1 MKICVVGAGYV
12 GLSLAVLLAQK
23 YEVAALDISED
34 KINSIKN
41 GRSPIKDNEL
51 EYYLQNKRLNL
62 NATIDKHEA
71 YSNADYIIISTPTNY
86 DIEKGSFD
94 TSTVEQVIS
103 DSLSFNSEALIIIK
117 STIPIGFT
125 DSMRGKFNKS
135 DILFSPEFLR
145 ESKALYDNLYPSR
158 IVIGDNSEKA
168 LEFGNMLI
176 DCSLKSENEVQLF
189 DMDSREAEAVKLFS
203 NTFLATR
210 ISFFNEL
217 DTFAETYNLSS
228 KKIIQGVSSDPRIGN
243 YYNNPSFGYGG
254 YCLPKDTKQLLDNF
268 NKIPNNIIKAI
279 VEANKTRKDFI
290 INSILNKYPD
300 TVGIYRLIMKEGS
313 DNFRESAILDILN
326 NLKRKKIKVILF
338 EPFVKENYFNDIEV
352 VSNIRNF
359 IARSDLI
366 IANRLSDDLK
376 HVLNKV
382 YSRDIFGEN

>member
-125 DSMRGKFNKS
+125 DSMRVKFNKS
-135 DILFSPEFLR
+135 DTLENITLKLNLILE
-145 ESKALYDNLYPSR
+145 EM
-158 IVIGDNSEKA
+158 I
-168 LEFGNMLI
+168 
-176 DCSLKSENEVQLF
+176 LKNVDQWIWTH
-189 DMDSREAEAVKLFS
+189 DRWK
-203 NTFLATR
+203 
-210 ISFFNEL
+210 
-217 DTFAETYNLSS
+217 
-228 KKIIQGVSSDPRIGN
+228 
-243 YYNNPSFGYGG
+243 
-254 YCLPKDTKQLLDNF
+254 
-268 NKIPNNIIKAI
+268 
-279 VEANKTRKDFI
+279 
-290 INSILNKYPD
+290 
-300 TVGIYRLIMKEGS
+300 
-313 DNFRESAILDILN
+313 
-326 NLKRKKIKVILF
+326 
-338 EPFVKENYFNDIEV
+338 
-352 VSNIRNF
+352 
-359 IARSDLI
+359 
-366 IANRLSDDLK
+366 
-376 HVLNKV
+376 
-382 YSRDIFGEN
+382 

>member
-268 NKIPNNIIKAI
+268 DKIPNNIIKAA
-279 VEANKTRKDFI
+279 VEANKTRKNFI
-290 INSILNKYPD
+290 VNSILNRCPN
-300 TVGIYRLIMKEGS
+300 TVGVYRLIMKERS
-313 DNFRESAILDILN
+313 DNFRESAVLDIVTE
-326 NLKRKKIKVILF
+326 LKRKKVKIILY
-338 EPFVKENYFNDIEV
+338 EPFISASYFNNIEV
-352 VSNIRNF
+352 VSDISSF
-359 IARSDLI
+359 INKSDLI
-366 IANRLSDDLK
+366 IANRLSKELTD
-376 HVLNKV
+376 VRNKV
-382 YSRDIFGEN
+382 YTRDIFQEN